1 MTDDKNRVSAMK
13 LIRAVET
20 IQRGCS
26 ERKCGSECP
35 LFDEKIRVCILIS
48 TRAPQFYRV
57 PTKPTKLKEDKAE

>member
-48 TRAPQFYRV
+48 TRAPQFYHV
-57 PTKPTKLKEDKAE
+57 PVKPKEDKAE